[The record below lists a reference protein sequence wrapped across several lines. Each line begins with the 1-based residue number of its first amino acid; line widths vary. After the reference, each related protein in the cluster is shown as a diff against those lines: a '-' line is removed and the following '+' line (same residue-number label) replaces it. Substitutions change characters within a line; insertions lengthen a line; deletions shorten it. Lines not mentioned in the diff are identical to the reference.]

1 MPTRNPPVATQPVR
15 RGRFAALYDRPYLLL
30 SLANLFW
37 SGNFIVGRAVHE
49 SMPPVALAFC
59 RWFGGFV
66 VVIGLAWPH
75 LKRDWPQLWRHWPLL
90 LLLSATGI
98 AAFNTLVYVG
108 LGSTTALNGLLEQS
122 TMPVV
127 ILLCSLL
134 LFGERPSPRQI
145 AGIAVSL
152 AGVVI
157 IITQGE
163 VRALGSLALNRGDLW
178 IFAAVVA
185 YSVYSALLRR
195 RPIVHPLSFLAA
207 TFALGTAMLLP
218 FLLWEGAA
226 GAAPSL
232 GAPTVLAVLY
242 VAIFPSVLAYFF
254 WNRGVEIIGANRAGQ
269 FVHLMPIFGSV
280 LAVVVLGEAFRGFH
294 AAGAALIFAGIV
306 LATRRA

>member
-1 MPTRNPPVATQPVR
+1 MPTDNPPFATQPTR
-15 RGRFAALYDRPYLLL
+15 RGPLAALYDRPYLLL
-30 SLANLFW
+30 ILTNLFW

-59 RWFGGFV
+59 RWFGGFL

-75 LKRDWPQLWRHWPLL
+75 VKRDWPQLWRHWPMM

-127 ILLCSLL
+127 ILLCSLA
-134 LFGERPSPRQI
+134 LFGERPSVRQM

-152 AGVVI
+152 AGVVV
-157 IITQGE
+157 IITHGE
-163 VRALGSLALNRGDLW
+163 FWALGRLALNRGDLW

-195 RPIVHPLSFLAA
+195 RPLVHPLSFLAA

-218 FLLWEGAA
+218 LLLWEGAA
-226 GAAPSL
+226 GATPRFETA
-232 GAPTVLAVLY
+232 TVLAVLY
-242 VAIFPSVLAYFF
+242 VAVFPSVLAYFF
-254 WNRGVEIIGANRAGQ
+254 WNRGVEIVGANRAGQ
-269 FVHLMPIFGSV
+269 FVHLMPVFGSA
-280 LAVVVLGEAFRGFH
+280 LAILLLGEEFHGFH
-294 AAGAALIFAGIV
+294 AAGAALIFTGIV
-306 LATRRA
+306 LATRQG